1 MCVSGPSAEHTDR
14 WMCERSDLRYLIR
27 DDPRLHLYM
36 WNLENYGVSDM
47 TMLLQEHRINSVEN
61 YIGNKLLWLSGL
73 HTQLCDSYPI
83 IPLFG

>member
-1 MCVSGPSAEHTDR
+1 
-14 WMCERSDLRYLIR
+14 
-27 DDPRLHLYM
+27 M